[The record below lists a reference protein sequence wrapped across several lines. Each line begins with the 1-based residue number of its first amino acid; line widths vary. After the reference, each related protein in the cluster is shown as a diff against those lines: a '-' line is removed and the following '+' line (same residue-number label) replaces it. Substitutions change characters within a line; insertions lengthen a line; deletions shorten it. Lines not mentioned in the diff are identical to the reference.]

1 MPRPQTRKTITSPKR
16 LVTIFHRET
25 LAVAAGVKVSNHSIA
40 ALGELGADRRHCDIH
55 DDLRAFF
62 DSLEPYRRSGDFQ
75 FQAKLP
81 RPRPLE
87 LQVEPYAFYGRFRA
101 WLRKRGIDPDTVDVR
116 EIGQEC
122 SESSD

>member
-1 MPRPQTRKTITSPKR
+1 MF
-16 LVTIFHRET
+16 LRET
-25 LAVAAGVKVSNHSIA
+25 LAVAAGVKASNYSIA

-62 DSLEPYRRSGDFQ
+62 DFLEPYRRTGDFQ
-75 FQAKLP
+75 FKAKLS
-81 RPRPLE
+81 RPRPLD

-116 EIGQEC
+116 EIGQEH
-122 SESSD
+122 SDSSD